1 MKRTLGPAGR
11 RTPAAGRF
19 GAALTAV
26 AVATF
31 AVADVTAAAVTA
43 TPVIAV
49 AMPAAVTVAATA
61 SATAAAPTTPTAP
74 AANSP
79 DTEDAV
85 RRLHALFDAQW
96 ERDLR
101 DNPIMA
107 TYLGDRR
114 YDDRWPVFTRAELD
128 RTRAA
133 DEQALKDLAAIPRD
147 ALPPDERVNYDLFRR
162 DYGNRVA
169 VTRFHPEAYSVSA
182 SGGPQTINE
191 IAELLPFATAADYE
205 NWLKRLETLPAYL
218 DQYATMLRDAAR
230 EKRTVP
236 RVLMERVLPQLA
248 LQLVDAPEKSPF
260 WEPFARIP
268 ATISAADRERIVARA
283 RAAIVDRVVP
293 AYRRFD
299 AFFRTEYLPRTRTTV
314 GLWDT
319 PDGIAYYSN
328 RAQYHTTTDLT
339 PERIHQLGLQEVA
352 RIQAEMQKVMDE
364 VGFKGTRQEFFAKL
378 RTDPQF
384 YYATPDELFR
394 AYVVAA
400 KLIEPELPKLFGRLY
415 RTPFGVRP
423 IPDTSA
429 PNTTTAYYQPPSAD
443 GRRAGYYYVNLYRP
457 EVRPKYEIEVLTVHE
472 SVPGHHLQIALQQ
485 ELGEQPNFRRFGG
498 YTAFAEGWALYSER
512 LGYDLGLYKD
522 PYSRFG
528 QLTYDMWRAVRLVV
542 DTGLHVKKWTR
553 QQAIDYFKDNAAK
566 TEQDIVNE
574 IDRYIG
580 DPGQALAYKIG
591 QLKILELRANASR
604 ELGAKFDLRAF
615 HDVVLASGSVPLDV
629 LEGNVNAWIAAQR

>member
-1 MKRTLGPAGR
+1 MQRLPDRAGPR
-11 RTPAAGRF
+11 IRAASRLATSVVVAF
-19 GAALTAV
+19 VGAVT
-26 AVATF
+26 
-31 AVADVTAAAVTA
+31 VTAAAAPATTA
-43 TPVIAV
+43 PVAASAGTPAIA
-49 AMPAAVTVAATA
+49 TVAA
-61 SATAAAPTTPTAP
+61 P
-74 AANSP
+74 AATSAV
-79 DTEDAV
+79 DGTADAV

-128 RTRAA
+128 RSRAA
-133 DEQALKDLAAIPRD
+133 DERALQDLAAIPRD
-147 ALPPDERVNYDLFRR
+147 ALPPAERVNYDLFRR
-162 DYGNRVA
+162 DYGARVA
-169 VTRFHPEAYSVSA
+169 VTRFHPEAYSISA

-191 IAELLPFATAADYE
+191 IAELLPFATAADYDR
-205 NWLKRLETLPAYL
+205 WLTRLETLPAYL
-218 DQYATMLRDAAR
+218 DQYATMLRDGVR
-230 EKRTVP
+230 EKRTLP

-260 WEPFARIP
+260 WEPFTRIP
-268 ATISAADRERIVARA
+268 ATIPAADRERIVARA
-283 RAAIVDRVVP
+283 RAAIGERVVP

-299 AFFRTEYLPRTRTTV
+299 AFFRAEYLPKTRTTV

-319 PDGIAYYSN
+319 PDGVAFYSN

-339 PERIHQLGLQEVA
+339 PDRIHELGLQEVA

-378 RTDPQF
+378 RSDPQF

-394 AYVVAA
+394 AYVVTA
-400 KLIEPELPKLFGRLY
+400 KLIEPELPKLFGKLY

-485 ELGEQPNFRRFGG
+485 EIGEQPNFRRFGG

-512 LGYDLGLYKD
+512 LGYDLGLYRD

-591 QLKILELRANASR
+591 QLKILELRAKASR
-604 ELGAKFDLRAF
+604 ELGTKFDLRAF

-629 LEGNVNAWIAAQR
+629 LEANVDAWLATQR